1 MVGIPVTPIP
11 VTIVGGYL
19 GAGKTTLINHV
30 LTGSHGLRIAVLVN
44 DFGTIN
50 IDASLIADASDDTI
64 SLTNGCVCCS
74 IHDDLGAALDL
85 QTRRTS
91 PPDHILIETSGV
103 AEPARI
109 LTYATGWPGV
119 RLDAVVTLVDVE
131 TIRARADDKF
141 VGRVVRRQL
150 AAADFLV
157 VNKLDLVTD
166 AERRSMAQWL
176 GHQAPDAQ
184 QIEAV
189 LGKVDPTLLFDPAGL
204 EGSHV
209 PHRRASGLPFD
220 HGKAFSG
227 VPFYS
232 ATIELPPVN
241 IDALFAALQTLPT
254 TIHRLKGLV
263 SATATGERWIVQRVG
278 NRQSFTPAP
287 RAATPKG
294 GSALV
299 LIGTVDADLRL
310 AALTL
315 APFATPGPPL
325 P

>member
-1 MVGIPVTPIP
+1 MAEIPVTM
-11 VTIVGGYL
+11 VGGYL

-119 RLDAVVTLVDVE
+119 RLDAVVTLVDAE

-141 VGRVVRRQL
+141 VGRVVQRQL
-150 AAADFLV
+150 AVADFLV
-157 VNKLDLVTD
+157 VNKLDLVTEVD
-166 AERRSMAQWL
+166 RHGISRWLTERAPSARL
-176 GHQAPDAQ
+176 IETIQAS
-184 QIEAV
+184 I
-189 LGKVDPTLLFDPAGL
+189 DPALLFEAARPQAQNTVI
-204 EGSHV
+204 EGSRSGRHSAEFFSAKIELPLPV
-209 PHRRASGLPFD
+209 DIEVLTRALGGLSATIHRVKGFVTDRASG
-220 HGKAFSG
+220 
-227 VPFYS
+227 
-232 ATIELPPVN
+232 
-241 IDALFAALQTLPT
+241 Q
-254 TIHRLKGLV
+254 RMLV
-263 SATATGERWIVQRVG
+263 QCVG
-278 NRQSFTPAP
+278 NRQTVTPTADYL
-287 RAATPKG
+287 ANNAIL
-294 GSALV
+294 ALV
-299 LIGTVDADLRL
+299 AIGTDEIDLRDFAEAL
-310 AALTL
+310 AAI
-315 APFATPGPPL
+315 ACTP
-325 P
+325 